1 MLLHDIFF
9 YHPQMLWILIPL
21 VAIIGGFITKWHNT
35 NVKLDL
41 ARAGS
46 ADAMQELR
54 DVVLRLEQRVAN
66 LERAVMTAEEQRK
79 YAL

>member
-1 MLLHDIFF
+1 M
-9 YHPQMLWILIPL
+9 WVWEVVWVVIPL
-21 VAIIGGFITKWHNT
+21 VAIIGAFITKWHNT
-35 NVKLDL
+35 NARVAL
-41 ARAGS
+41 ANAGNTE
-46 ADAMQELR
+46 AMQELR

>member
-1 MLLHDIFF
+1 MW
-9 YHPQMLWILIPL
+9 LWQIVWMIPL

-35 NVKLDL
+35 NAKIEM

-54 DVVLRLEQRVAN
+54 DAVLRLEQRVAN
-66 LERAVMTAEEQRK
+66 LERAVMTAEENRK